1 MGLALSAG
9 RARELGRALIAG
21 VRDNALGVVVLL
33 ALNRQD
39 GRLDGVLLGLAQRQ
53 LGAGVALEQLDGEP
67 ARLRRL
73 AVRADLL
80 CDQVQRVLQVL
91 AKRQRLC
98 RLAGLGRLDGRL
110 GRLDAVLALERAD
123 LNHRHAQRLG
133 QGRRLDGAALLAHD
147 VHHVQRN
154 HDRNAKLHEL
164 GGQIQ
169 VAFQVGRVDD
179 VENRVGLLGD
189 QIVAADHF
197 FQCVWRKRVDTRQIL
212 DGDIGM
218 ALEPAFLLFNGDA
231 GPVADVLA
239 CTGQG
244 IKQCGLATVRVARQ
258 CDFHPH
264 E

>member
-1 MGLALSAG
+1 MGLALASG
-9 RARELGRALIAG
+9 RTRELGRTLIAS
-21 VRDNALGVVVLL
+21 VCDNALGVVVLL

-39 GRLDGVLLGLAQRQ
+39 GCLDGVLLGLAQRQ
-53 LGAGVALEQLDGEP
+53 LGAGVALKQLDGKP

-80 CDQVQRVLQVL
+80 RDQIQCMLQILV
-91 AKRQRLC
+91 KRQ
-98 RLAGLGRLDGRL
+98 GLGCLMAFGRLDGRL
-110 GRLDAVLALERAD
+110 GRLDAVLSAQCAD
-123 LNHRHAQRLG
+123 LDDRHAQRLG
-133 QGRRLDGAALLAHD
+133 QRRRLDGTALLAHD
-147 VHHVQRN
+147 VHHVERN
-154 HDRNAKLHEL
+154 YDRDAELHEL